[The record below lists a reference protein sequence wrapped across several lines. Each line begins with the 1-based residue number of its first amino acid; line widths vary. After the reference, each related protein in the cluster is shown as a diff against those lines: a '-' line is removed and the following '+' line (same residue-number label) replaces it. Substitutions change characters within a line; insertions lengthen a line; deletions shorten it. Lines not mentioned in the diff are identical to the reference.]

1 MLTANTAYG
10 ELIKMI
16 KQEFFKI
23 LKSPKSLLTYIL
35 ICAISIGDSVYAI
48 LNSGESGMFGNS
60 HPVMVSLFS
69 AQTTVITRIAFF
81 WVMPVYL
88 MLFYADK
95 YAVEKSC
102 KMTNVYFV
110 KTERRKYFLG
120 KTGCAFFSVFTMFA
134 IPFLINFAINCI
146 FLHGNTSFFDM
157 ENWQASER
165 SGLLNISLAH
175 PYLTYLCYILSA
187 LVIYGMLCIMCQSI
201 AMIFGDNRVA
211 YVLSFAIWMM
221 FYSSRGLTIN
231 HALQPFCEGVELS
244 SAISA
249 FSLFG
254 VTVFAFTAAAY
265 IKTVIK
271 NEI

>member
-1 MLTANTAYG
+1 MLTVNTAYG

-60 HPVMVSLFS
+60 HPAMVSLFS

-102 KMTNVYFV
+102 KIIKKSVDGFIFWWYSITCPR
-110 KTERRKYFLG
+110 ERGRE
-120 KTGCAFFSVFTMFA
+120 
-134 IPFLINFAINCI
+134 IRN
-146 FLHGNTSFFDM
+146 
-157 ENWQASER
+157 
-165 SGLLNISLAH
+165 LA
-175 PYLTYLCYILSA
+175 
-187 LVIYGMLCIMCQSI
+187 
-201 AMIFGDNRVA
+201 
-211 YVLSFAIWMM
+211 
-221 FYSSRGLTIN
+221 
-231 HALQPFCEGVELS
+231 E
-244 SAISA
+244 
-249 FSLFG
+249 
-254 VTVFAFTAAAY
+254 
-265 IKTVIK
+265 K
-271 NEI
+271 